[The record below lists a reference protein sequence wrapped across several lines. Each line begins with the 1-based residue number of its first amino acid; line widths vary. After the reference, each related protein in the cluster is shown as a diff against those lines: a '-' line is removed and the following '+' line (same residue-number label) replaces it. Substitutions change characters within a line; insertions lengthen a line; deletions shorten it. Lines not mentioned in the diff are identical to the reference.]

1 MKIALVTPAA
11 PQSRSGNRNTTT
23 RWAAMLRELGHRV
36 DIVTQW
42 NGKPADAM
50 LALHARRSYG
60 SIKRF
65 ARHHPDR
72 PLIVT
77 LTGTDLYHDIRVD
90 ADAQESLC
98 LATRLI
104 VLQDMGLHELSPAM
118 AEKARVVYQSAQP
131 IEPQAPLKNGFEVC
145 VIGHLREVK
154 DPLRAAYALKH
165 LPVTS
170 KICIK
175 QMGSA
180 LESEMGRAAQAM
192 MAEEPRYHWLGELA
206 HWKVRKYLA
215 RSRVMVISSRMEGG
229 ANVVSEALM
238 ADVPVIASYVSG
250 NIGMLGEDYPG
261 YFPYGDE
268 RALAELLSLVETD
281 SAFLRLLQ
289 RHGRERK
296 KRISALQEKRSLAAI
311 LREIQSDE
319 VS

>member
-1 MKIALVTPAA
+1 MKIALITPAA

-36 DIVTQW
+36 EIATQW
-42 NGKPADAM
+42 DGKPADAM
-50 LALHARRSYG
+50 LALHARRNYD

-65 ARHHPDR
+65 AVRYPDR

-90 ADAQESLC
+90 ADAQESLR

-104 VLQDMGLHELSPAM
+104 VLQDMGLRELSPAV
-118 AEKARVVYQSAQP
+118 AKKTRVVYQSAQALKP
-131 IEPQAPLKNGFEVC
+131 RTPLKNSFEVC

-154 DPLRAAYALKH
+154 DPLRAAYALQY
-165 LPVTS
+165 LPISS
-170 KICIK
+170 KIHIK

-180 LESEMGRAAQAM
+180 LESEMERAAQAM
-192 MAEEPRYHWLGELA
+192 MACEPRYHWLGELP
-206 HWKVRKYLA
+206 HWKVRQYLA
-215 RSRVMVISSRMEGG
+215 RSRAMVISSRMEGG

-238 ADVPVIASYVSG
+238 ANVPVIASCVSG

-261 YFPYGDE
+261 YYPFGEE
-268 RALAELLSLVETD
+268 RSLAAMLSRVETD

-296 KRISALQEKRSLAAI
+296 KRISALQEKRALAAI
-311 LREIQSDE
+311 LREI
-319 VS
+319 